1 MTMIYIEKL
10 HKLHAF
16 QNVRIPSSRE
26 LFARYG
32 FSLTNTAHP
41 DNTDPN
47 HWQTPG
53 NLQGR
58 TGLDDIAEGGR
69 IADRYVAAAV
79 AADAAKAKQEA
90 EVAAEAAKASAPS
103 NTSASE

>member
-1 MTMIYIEKL
+1 MIYIEKL

-58 TGLDDIAEGGR
+58 TSLDNIAEGGR

-90 EVAAEAAKASAPS
+90 EAAAAEAAKASVSS
-103 NTSASE
+103 NASASD

>member
-1 MTMIYIEKL
+1 MIYIEKL
-10 HKLHAF
+10 HKLQAF

-26 LFARYG
+26 LFARFG
-32 FSLTNTAHP
+32 FSLASTGHP

-58 TGLDDIAEGGR
+58 IGLDDIADGGR
-69 IADRYVAAAV
+69 IADRFVRAAV
-79 AADAAKAKQEA
+79 AADAEKAKLEA
-90 EVAAEAAKASAPS
+90 EAAAAEAAKPSASSTA
-103 NTSASE
+103 SASE

>member
-1 MTMIYIEKL
+1 MIYIEKL
-10 HKLHAF
+10 HKLRAF
-16 QNVRIPSSRE
+16 LNVRIPSSRE

-32 FSLTNTAHP
+32 FSLVNTAHP

-58 TGLDDIAEGGR
+58 TILDDISEGGR

-90 EVAAEAAKASAPS
+90 AAAAAEAAKASASS
-103 NTSASE
+103 NASASE

>member
-1 MTMIYIEKL
+1 MIYIEKL

-26 LFARYG
+26 LFSRYG

-58 TGLDDIAEGGR
+58 TGLDNIAEGGR

-79 AADAAKAKQEA
+79 AADAEKAKQEA
-90 EVAAEAAKASAPS
+90 EAAAAEAAKASVPS
-103 NTSASE
+103 TASASE